1 MMNEQDDKREALIQ
15 PIQSTDVTVVSEAE
29 TPTIWKHLYQA
40 LVRRLVEIADEPSAT
55 TRMIDY
61 DRVARAHGPL
71 KEETDDSLSS
81 PLG

>member
-1 MMNEQDDKREALIQ
+1 MMNEQDDKREALI
-15 PIQSTDVTVVSEAE
+15 TDTVVVTEAE
-29 TPTIWKHLYQA
+29 TPTIYADLYQA

-61 DRVARAHGPL
+61 DRVARAHGQL